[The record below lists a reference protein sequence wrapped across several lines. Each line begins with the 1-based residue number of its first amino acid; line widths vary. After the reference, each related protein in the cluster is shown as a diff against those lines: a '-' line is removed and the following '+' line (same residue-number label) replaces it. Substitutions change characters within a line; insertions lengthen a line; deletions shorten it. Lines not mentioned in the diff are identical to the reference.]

1 MSRRQNNFQYG
12 KLPNTTLLTYTVQE
26 EPDFL
31 RRMREGFAAD
41 DTKAEEKRR
50 RRRGSQEIIDEDEA
64 PQVVIQEKDKDMID
78 AEEARVYVAEKA
90 GVTVTTTGK
99 VEGAKT
105 PVATKQREENV
116 SLGMKKRKKNEGVK
130 RTAEE
135 GGEGEKREKKKVE
148 GKAEQG
154 ESETGKVKKAAPR
167 REKRLKLSFEEDE

>member
-12 KLPNTTLLTYTVQE
+12 KFPHTMILTYTVQE

-78 AEEARVYVAEKA
+78 AEEARAYVAEKA
-90 GVTVTTTGK
+90 GVTVSASGK
-99 VEGAKT
+99 VEGTKVPMPAK
-105 PVATKQREENV
+105 PREENV
-116 SLGMKKRKKNEGVK
+116 SLGMKKRKKNEGLK
-130 RTAEE
+130 RTVKE
-135 GGEGEKREKKKVE
+135 GGDGEKGEKKVE
-148 GKAEQG
+148 GKGEQG
-154 ESETGKVKKAAPR
+154 KGETGKVKKAVPR
-167 REKRLKLSFEEDE
+167 KEKRLKLSFEEDE